1 VLDLPGEPRATY
13 AISGAWPAVAAAAT
27 WSRRSGRRV
36 AMYTATELHAG
47 DVLEGDML
55 ASFVDLQT
63 DLGDLAQHFA
73 AH

>member
-1 VLDLPGEPRATY
+1 
-13 AISGAWPAVAAAAT
+13 
-27 WSRRSGRRV
+27 
-36 AMYTATELHAG
+36 MYTATELHAG